1 VKNGSVS
8 TLNNINVPAKGPV
21 ASINT
26 VSLILKSVRIFQTLL
41 PVQSVLLNLN
51 ELTEVPIGNNPG
63 NSIQPGLF
71 TFVPPLES
79 LKLTTFTQDDVKAL
93 VGVGVIGGVE
103 LIVGVTVGVVVFV
116 GVGDGLLVGV
126 FVGVSVGVLLGV
138 LVGVSVVVGVNVG
151 VGVIVEVGVGLA
163 QVTNDS
169 ITPLEKLT
177 KEKFGVVNKIL

>member
-1 VKNGSVS
+1 M
-8 TLNNINVPAKGPV
+8 NNINVPEKGPV

-26 VSLILKSVRIFQTLL
+26 VSLIVKSVRIFQILL

-51 ELTEVPIGNNPG
+51 EVTCVPIGKNAG

-79 LKLTTFTQDDVKAL
+79 LKLTTLTQDGVRAL

-116 GVGDGLLVGV
+116 GVGVK
-126 FVGVSVGVLLGV
+126 
-138 LVGVSVVVGVNVG
+138 VG

-163 QVTNDS
+163 QVTKDS

>member
-1 VKNGSVS
+1 
-8 TLNNINVPAKGPV
+8 
-21 ASINT
+21 
-26 VSLILKSVRIFQTLL
+26 
-41 PVQSVLLNLN
+41 LNLN
-51 ELTEVPIGNNPG
+51 EVTCVPIGKNAG

-79 LKLTTFTQDDVKAL
+79 LKLTTLTQDGVRAL

-116 GVGDGLLVGV
+116 GVGVK
-126 FVGVSVGVLLGV
+126 
-138 LVGVSVVVGVNVG
+138 VG

-163 QVTNDS
+163 QVTKDS